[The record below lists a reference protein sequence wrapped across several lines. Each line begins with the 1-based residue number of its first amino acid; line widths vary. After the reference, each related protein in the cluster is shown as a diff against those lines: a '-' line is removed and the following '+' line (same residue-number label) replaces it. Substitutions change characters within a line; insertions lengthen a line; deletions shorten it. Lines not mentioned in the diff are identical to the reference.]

1 MLGGEIVELQ
11 IASIIIAA
19 VGIMVSSFSLGF
31 SVRGLLTPSKRN
43 DRDDE
48 SNDADDDSDR

>member
-1 MLGGEIVELQ
+1 MELQ

-19 VGIMVSSFSLGF
+19 AGIMVGSFSLGF

-48 SNDADDDSDR
+48 SYDADDDSDR

>member
-1 MLGGEIVELQ
+1 MLGGESVELQ

-19 VGIMVSSFSLGF
+19 AGIMVGSFSLGF

-43 DRDDE
+43 DRYDE
-48 SNDADDDSDR
+48 SDDADDDSYR